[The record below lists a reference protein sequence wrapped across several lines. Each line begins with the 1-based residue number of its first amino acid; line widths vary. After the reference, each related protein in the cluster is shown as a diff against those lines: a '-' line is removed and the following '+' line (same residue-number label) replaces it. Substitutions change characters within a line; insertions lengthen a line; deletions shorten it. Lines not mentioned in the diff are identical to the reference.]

1 MDDFD
6 YVIIG
11 SGPSS
16 TGFYL
21 SEKFQKVSSSSC
33 VIDTALDYNNILDK
47 EPSSDFLY
55 KIHDVNHKTYYG
67 DKGATQYKIPFE
79 YDSGFDMKNSYYLG
93 GLTNVW
99 GAACERYNSNEL
111 KKMGLSI
118 EEEYYEKIEKHMHI
132 NNMLLPKKSKMRK
145 IYTKLQ
151 RESNEK
157 AFVTPAK
164 LAVKFSKWGENCGG
178 LYGNTSKAIFNSK
191 YEFYKLTNN
200 TTRILG
206 EFVNK
211 IFYNAQNDIK
221 IETISLKDGRKRIIK
236 TKNLIIGCGPIN
248 TAKLLLKSFNDI
260 NSIRIK
266 DSQGFTMP
274 IVDQSL
280 NGFFFQEEKDI
291 IELSNIFLKNN
302 IKDNIFHGQL
312 YFCGSYAKN
321 QISKSFYIPRI
332 LLNQLINIIYLYQGY
347 LPSEFSSEGEITL
360 QEKKFN
366 FKILKNYDE
375 KILKEFCNDIGI
387 FLRKSNLRQFNSLK
401 KVSNIFGVY
410 HFGSLSIILDN
421 KELHLSPDSGL
432 LDNYKGIH
440 IIDASVLKNLPGGP
454 ITSTVMANAL
464 RIADNIL

>member
-33 VIDTALDYNNILDK
+33 IIDTALDYNNILDK

-164 LAVKFSKWGENCGG
+164 LAVKFSFHFSQFFDADLFLNRF
-178 LYGNTSKAIFNSK
+178 L
-191 YEFYKLTNN
+191 
-200 TTRILG
+200 IL
-206 EFVNK
+206 FLWS
-211 IFYNAQNDIK
+211 IML
-221 IETISLKDGRKRIIK
+221 S
-236 TKNLIIGCGPIN
+236 
-248 TAKLLLKSFNDI
+248 SFWF
-260 NSIRIK
+260 SGSCK
-266 DSQGFTMP
+266 FES
-274 IVDQSL
+274 
-280 NGFFFQEEKDI
+280 FFK
-291 IELSNIFLKNN
+291 
-302 IKDNIFHGQL
+302 
-312 YFCGSYAKN
+312 
-321 QISKSFYIPRI
+321 
-332 LLNQLINIIYLYQGY
+332 
-347 LPSEFSSEGEITL
+347 
-360 QEKKFN
+360 
-366 FKILKNYDE
+366 
-375 KILKEFCNDIGI
+375 
-387 FLRKSNLRQFNSLK
+387 
-401 KVSNIFGVY
+401 
-410 HFGSLSIILDN
+410 SLSSN
-421 KELHLSPDSGL
+421 
-432 LDNYKGIH
+432 
-440 IIDASVLKNLPGGP
+440 
-454 ITSTVMANAL
+454 
-464 RIADNIL
+464 